1 MKPRLLNEGGI
12 TQTSLKNG
20 KRLAKR
26 LGAPVRVEAHRNSR
40 TGEWYTVIAYY
51 ESGDQ
56 HTFTGF
62 SWGYGG
68 EGPHG
73 FAKWCEAN
81 DIPLTFDEIMKL
93 DNTTDGCVWA
103 WPTEAA

>member
-26 LGAPVRVEAHRNSR
+26 LGPPVRVEAHFNPNGS
-40 TGEWYTVIAYY
+40 EWYRVIAFY
-51 ESGDQ
+51 ESGDS

-62 SWGYGG
+62 AWGYGG
-68 EGPHG
+68 EGPRG
-73 FAKWCEAN
+73 FAEWCEAN
-81 DIPLTFDEIMKL
+81 EIPLTLKEISSM
-93 DNTTDGCVWA
+93 DNQNQCCAWS
-103 WPTEAA
+103 WPTE